1 MKKITV
7 DEMKSI
13 ELNILIDIAA
23 FCEEH
28 GLRYYLCGG
37 TLLGA
42 IRHQGFIPWDD
53 DIDIIMP
60 RPDYMKFL
68 TDYNKKKSPYRVNSE
83 ISHKDWYTTYANV
96 EDMRTIKINA
106 NFGNFNQYGIDVDL
120 FPIDGSPDN
129 EKKRKRFWMINNIL
143 TRIATLS
150 ALSFTISKYYADQD
164 VSFSTVRTIV
174 RTGIK
179 FLGIP
184 IAKLIC
190 TFFNLN
196 HIVTNRAMKYD
207 VDKSEYIGVSTFPHY
222 GYKECVKGAPFLKVK
237 KRIFEGIY
245 FNTPDN
251 YDEYLSNL
259 YGDYMKLPPKDKQVS
274 HHDFNAYW
282 REEIS

>member
-13 ELNILIDIAA
+13 ELNILIDVAA

-28 GLRYYLCGG
+28 KLRYYLCGG

-42 IRHQGFIPWDD
+42 IRHKGFIPWDD

-68 TDYNKKKSPYRVNSE
+68 TEYNKREGPYKVNSE
-83 ISHKDWYTTYANV
+83 INQKNWHATHANV
-96 EDMRTIKINA
+96 EDKRTIKINT
-106 NFGNFNQYGIDVDL
+106 NFGKINQYGIDIDV

-129 EKKRKRFWMINNIL
+129 EKKRKSFWLINNVL
-143 TRIATLS
+143 ARIATLS
-150 ALSFTISKYYADQD
+150 VLSFTISKYYADQD
-164 VSFSTVRTIV
+164 VSFASLRTLL
-174 RTGIK
+174 RTGVK

-190 TFFNLN
+190 SFWDLN
-196 HIVTNRAMKYD
+196 QIVTNRAMKYD

-222 GYKECVKGAPFLKVK
+222 GYKECIKGAPFLKIT
-237 KRIFEGIY
+237 KRIFEGKY

-259 YGDYMKLPPKDKQVS
+259 YGDYMTPPSKQSQQS
-274 HHDFNAYW
+274 HHDFEVYW
-282 REEIS
+282 KEDIR